1 MRNIKITQRERSMGQ
16 GGNHGGTRRRCLQL
30 GALGVAGW
38 GLSLPRLLQA
48 ETDSVKSPR
57 RTLADHAILL
67 FLDGGPSHLDMWDMK
82 PQAADGIRGEFKP
95 ISTSLPGYHLCEHLP
110 RMSQQMHRAT
120 VVRSMHHSVNNS
132 HGAAVYTAL
141 TGHDRGEVG
150 GLASP
155 TDHPHMGAVL
165 AKRRPSPPEVLSH
178 VHLPY
183 ITQEGAGNPPQPGFF
198 GGFLGRSYDPLFVL
212 NDPNAADF
220 NVPELTLQTDVTAQ
234 RLATRRQLFGALGE
248 ELPAASA
255 REVTAMQGRALDL
268 LSSERAQRAFR
279 LTDEADAARERYGRN
294 VYGQSVLL
302 ARRLIEAG
310 TRLVTV
316 SWAPHANATWDTHGS
331 NFASL
336 KSTLLPQLDA
346 ACSSLVADLADRGL
360 LDRTIVAVFGDFGR
374 TPQINGNNAGRD
386 HWNYCYSLMLLGG
399 GFRGGY
405 IHGTSDATGAFPA
418 SQPQIPGDILAT
430 MYHALG
436 VPHDGEVHDQLNR
449 PHRIVPAGEV
459 VAELLV

>member
-1 MRNIKITQRERSMGQ
+1 MGWERS
-16 GGNHGGTRRRCLQL
+16 HGGTRRQCLQL

-48 ETDSVKSPR
+48 ETDAARSPR

-110 RMSQQMHRAT
+110 RLSQQMHRAT

-234 RLATRRQLFGALGE
+234 RLGLRRQLFGALGE

-255 REVTAMQGRALDL
+255 REVTAMQGRAMDL

-279 LTDEADAARERYGRN
+279 LTDEADADRERYGRN

-331 NFASL
+331 NFVAL
-336 KSTLLPQLDA
+336 KNTLLPQLDA

-459 VAELLV
+459 VRELLV